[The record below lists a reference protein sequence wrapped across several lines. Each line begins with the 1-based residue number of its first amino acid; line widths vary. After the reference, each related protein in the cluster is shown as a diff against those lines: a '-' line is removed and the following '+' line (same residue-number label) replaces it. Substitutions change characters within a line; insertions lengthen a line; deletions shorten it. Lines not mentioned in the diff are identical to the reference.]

1 MQQIQLL
8 CLHKRMKEMVDW
20 LTGHPWGGGIEVG
33 TEGNQWDLTPARK
46 SLDDALKFRDEGAL
60 WVLPSISE

>member
-1 MQQIQLL
+1 
-8 CLHKRMKEMVDW
+8 MKEMVDW
-20 LTGHPWGGGIEVG
+20 LTGRPWGGGIDVG

-46 SLDDALKFRDEGAL
+46 SLDDALKFRAEGAL